1 MQRARAPTMLIGG
14 QRATIL
20 QQASGSSV
28 PQRAQGVT
36 TTRVVRPLSGQNQQ
50 PGLPQTPVRMVGKL
64 KETIFHQTPYDFNVI
79 GPAHIFSVTLFTIFI
94 EQVMQSP
101 GNLQPS
107 IAPQSQQTGQQQSG
121 QSGTNQQGQVRRSL
135 TLTKDQMM
143 EAQEMFRT
151 ANKVTRPEKA
161 LILGFMAGSRENP
174 CPHLGKELDLLVLIP
189 RF

>member
-64 KETIFHQTPYDFNVI
+64 KETIFHQTPYF
-79 GPAHIFSVTLFTIFI
+79 
-94 EQVMQSP
+94 
-101 GNLQPS
+101 
-107 IAPQSQQTGQQQSG
+107 
-121 QSGTNQQGQVRRSL
+121 
-135 TLTKDQMM
+135 
-143 EAQEMFRT
+143 
-151 ANKVTRPEKA
+151 
-161 LILGFMAGSRENP
+161 
-174 CPHLGKELDLLVLIP
+174 
-189 RF
+189 